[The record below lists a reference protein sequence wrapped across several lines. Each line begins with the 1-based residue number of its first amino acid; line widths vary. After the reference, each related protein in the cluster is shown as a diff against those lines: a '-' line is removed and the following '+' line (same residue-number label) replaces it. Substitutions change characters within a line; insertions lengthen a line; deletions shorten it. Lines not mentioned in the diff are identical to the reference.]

1 MKRLGHKLAW
11 PVQVWVGW
19 RMTRQRCLGSA
30 RVVVVVVYVAAKVE
44 L

>member
-19 RMTRQRCLGSA
+19 RMTWQCLRSA
-30 RVVVVVVYVAAKVE
+30 RVVVVVYVAAKVE